1 MKIKLFLVLFF
12 STSFVFGTDIDSL
25 HSLIPDAEPAEQSD
39 IYNQIGK
46 SFYRKGSYA
55 NALEYFSLAL
65 EIAQTNQDSLR
76 IAKMHS
82 NIGVIKDVIGNYSG
96 AIESYQ
102 QSLSI
107 YEKLNNKEGRESVL
121 NNIGIVY
128 EEMENPDKALEYYF
142 QALNLKKERGD
153 LKSMGSTY
161 NNIAII
167 FRFFKDDSDSAY
179 YYYNQA
185 LRVYEE
191 INADEEKAPI
201 YCNLGLI
208 LLGEGKVKQS
218 QDLFKKALITFQQTQ
233 DPKSIANALYYLGLA
248 DYADSKYNEAL
259 KYFLQSLELAQESN
273 LRKLQSQLYNDLSRL
288 YEKTGD
294 YKKALEYNNKYQE
307 LKEDLLNLE
316 KVKQIHQLEI
326 NFEVEK
332 REQEIALLKK
342 QTELGELELYW
353 SRTITYSLI
362 VIFVLTVIII
372 VLIYHRN
379 RIKKE
384 QELLVLQTRL
394 FRSQTSP
401 HFIFNSLMSI
411 QTFLLANKVEKAS
424 EYLIDFAK
432 LIRSILQHTRESFIT
447 LDKEIEVLQQYVKLE
462 KLRFSDKFDFE
473 FTIDVD
479 DAEEILIPPMLAQ
492 PFIENA
498 IIHGL
503 VPSKEKGFLRIAIEE
518 KNEKLIIQIEDNG
531 VGRHSKSNQKQSA
544 DHKSMATDITNQRVV
559 LIAKRFNKN
568 ISMETI
574 DLFHK
579 DNKPAGT
586 KVLFTID
593 ID

>member
-1 MKIKLFLVLFF
+1 MKTKLFLLLFL
-12 STSFVFGTDIDSL
+12 SANIVFGTDIDSL
-25 HSLIPDAEPAEQSD
+25 RSLIPDAEPVEQSD

-55 NALEYFSLAL
+55 NALENFSLAL

-107 YEKLNNKEGRESVL
+107 YEKLNNKEGRERVL
-121 NNIGIVY
+121 NNIGVVY

-142 QALNLKKERGD
+142 HALNLKKERGD

-167 FRFFKDDSDSAY
+167 YRFFKDDNDSAY

-185 LRVYEE
+185 LGVYEE
-191 INADEEKAPI
+191 INAEKEKAPI
-201 YCNLGLI
+201 YCNLGLV

-218 QDLFKKALITFQQTQ
+218 KDLFKKALITFQETQ
-233 DPKSIANALYYLGLA
+233 DPKSIANAYYYLGRA

-259 KYFLQSLELAQESN
+259 KYFLQSLELAQKGN

-294 YKKALEYNNKYQE
+294 YKKALEYNNKYKE

-342 QTELGELELYW
+342 QSELSELELYW

-384 QELLVLQTRL
+384 RELLVLQTRL

-411 QTFLLANKVEKAS
+411 QTFLLANKVDKAS
-424 EYLIDFAK
+424 EYLVDFAK

-473 FTIDVD
+473 FSIEVNDP
-479 DAEEILIPPMLAQ
+479 EEILIPPMLAQ

-503 VPSKEKGFLRIAIEE
+503 VPSNKKGFLKIAISE
-518 KNEKLIIQIEDNG
+518 KNEKLTILIEDDG
-531 VGRHSKSNQKQSA
+531 VGRNINSNQKKSA
-544 DHKSMATDITNQRVV
+544 DHKSMATDITNQRVM

-574 DLFHK
+574 DLFQK

-586 KVLFTID
+586 RVLFIID
-593 ID
+593 IN